1 MTWEKTSKDKIFDSI
16 LEKIQDKND
25 ISHVKDREGTNI
37 FRLRKD
43 PTNAEKDELIIM
55 LETIDRVI
63 KKSTSKSKLSQLK
76 GIKKQFVK
84 KIWKFGRKFIEYEWV
99 KKTISKVTDRH

>member
-1 MTWEKTSKDKIFDSI
+1 M
-16 LEKIQDKND
+16 
-25 ISHVKDREGTNI
+25 NI

-63 KKSTSKSKLSQLK
+63 KRSTSKSKLSQLK

-84 KIWKFGRKFIEYEWV
+84 KNMKIWEKIYRI
-99 KKTISKVTDRH
+99 